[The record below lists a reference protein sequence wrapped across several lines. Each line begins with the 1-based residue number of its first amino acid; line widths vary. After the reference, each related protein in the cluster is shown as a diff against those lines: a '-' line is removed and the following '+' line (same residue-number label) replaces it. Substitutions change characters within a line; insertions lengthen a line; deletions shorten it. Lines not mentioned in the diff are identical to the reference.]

1 MTAAP
6 KLSSELVTDRALVA
20 RIREPMGAVRLAV
33 QILAGPMARA
43 LEQLDEVTRARV
55 QSVLQTLEQSTKQVC
70 DVLAAY
76 PVNDAQAP
84 AANGPVIAAPP
95 AKVAAPRARAP
106 MVAANGPMRAAGP
119 RTVDVDDLLRKLEIV
134 TVTRSALPVMLSVDA
149 HAGLQAV
156 DAGRELLPT
165 IVGLVERATRDSA
178 EARPHARPWTVEV
191 RAFVDPAEILG
202 DEMHVVI
209 EVRHD
214 GTAIR
219 REVIAWLEGNGA
231 APVDEPALVAAKAV
245 AEAAG
250 GRVEV
255 LGAGPKTAVRVR
267 LPESRA

>member
-1 MTAAP
+1 VTAAP
-6 KLSSELVTDRALVA
+6 KLSSEFETDRALAA

-43 LEQLDEVTRARV
+43 LDQLDEVTRARV
-55 QSVLQTLEQSTKQVC
+55 QSVLQTLEPSTKQVC
-70 DVLAAY
+70 DVLAGF
-76 PVNDAQAP
+76 PVTDAQAP
-84 AANGPVIAAPP
+84 AANGPLLPTSGTASPKP
-95 AKVAAPRARAP
+95 AAPR
-106 MVAANGPMRAAGP
+106 N
-119 RTVDVDDLLRKLEIV
+119 VDVDDLLRKLEIV

-165 IVGLVERATRDSA
+165 IVALVERATRDSA

-214 GTAIR
+214 GTAVR
-219 REVIAWLEGNGA
+219 REVIAWLEGSGVEPSA
-231 APVDEPALVAAKAV
+231 EPALVAAKAV

-250 GRVEV
+250 GRIEV
-255 LGAGPKTAVRVR
+255 LGAGTKTAVRVR